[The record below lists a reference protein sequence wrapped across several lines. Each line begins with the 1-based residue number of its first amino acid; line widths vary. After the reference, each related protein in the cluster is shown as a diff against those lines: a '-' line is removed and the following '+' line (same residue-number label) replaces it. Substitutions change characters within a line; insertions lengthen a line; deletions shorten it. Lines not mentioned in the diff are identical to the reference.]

1 MVDEAAHASAKTR
14 RRVRVA
20 GGTGEFD
27 RSTCRWPTP
36 TWRRSRRGRQH
47 PGQPGDVD
55 GDSGAVGDHRRVV
68 SRRPEAEPATPHDDL
83 RGLLW
88 ACAHPGLTE
97 EQRVLL
103 TARAVAGLMPSEIAA
118 LLGLPEAEIKKR
130 LDGAKTG
137 LRKLGGRAAVAADAE
152 AERTALVAAAVAAI
166 KAAPGAEAA
175 AVGAL
180 LDERYARAFA
190 TPAVTPAVTPALED
204 RHRPA
209 G

>member
-1 MVDEAAHASAKTR
+1 MVDDGAALRRFREEHAGVFATLWR
-14 RRVRVA
+14 RL
-20 GGTGEFD
+20 GEFD
-27 RSTCRWPTP
+27 LVDVSLADAYLAATAAWPDGIP
-36 TWRRSRRGRQH
+36 ANPATWMATVALSATTG
-47 PGQPGDVD
+47 
-55 GDSGAVGDHRRVV
+55 VV

-166 KAAPGAEAA
+166 AA
-175 AVGAL
+175 ALRPRV
-180 LDERYARAFA
+180 RHARRHASGHASPLRIVASPCRA
-190 TPAVTPAVTPALED
+190 T
-204 RHRPA
+204 RCW
-209 G
+209 